1 MASSEEQ
8 EKPNLHVLIVGAGVT
23 GLIIAQGLKK
33 NGISYS
39 IFESESTSSR
49 PRSREWGMS
58 IHWSRPLLKELLP
71 DEILDKIRDAQV
83 DPTYDTSNPKGYAV
97 PFYNGKTGEHI
108 VDIPMVNAI
117 RVSRR
122 KMRAL
127 CAEGIDIQYGKKVV
141 SLEPTDSGVTVKFA
155 DGTTAAGSICIGAD
169 GAQSAVRQLALP
181 GEAGK
186 AIPLNVVLYNLNICY
201 GDAERSKT
209 VRSVHF
215 MNSVALHPEKNL
227 SIWTSIQDVPDAD
240 KPEGW
245 QFQVMPTWLADGKT
259 HVGGAQG
266 LTELKELAVHLA
278 EPWKSSLLWIPDNTD
293 VTYSSVSYWPT
304 REWNNQNGSLTLA
317 GDSAHP
323 VPPHRGQGLNHGI
336 ADAHNF
342 VKAVL
347 DIRDGKKPKTVAIE
361 EYNAELVKRG
371 ADEVETSRRN
381 ALLVHDFEKFMD
393 SPVLKQGY
401 AKSKVK

>member
-8 EKPNLHVLIVGAGVT
+8 GKPDLHVLIVGAGVT

-39 IFESESTSSR
+39 IFESESTGSR

-71 DEILDKIRDAQV
+71 NEILDKIRDAQV
-83 DPTYDTSNPKGYAV
+83 DPTYDTFNPKGYVV
-97 PFYNGKTGEHI
+97 PFYNGKTGAHI

-141 SLEPTDSGVTVKFA
+141 SLEPSESGIAVKFA

-181 GEAGK
+181 GEEGK
-186 AIPLNVVLYNLNICY
+186 ALPLNVVLYNLNVSY
-201 GDAERSKT
+201 GDAERSKA
-209 VRSVHF
+209 VRSIHF

-227 SIWTSIQDVPDAD
+227 SIWTSIQDVPDTD
-240 KPEGW
+240 KPEDW
-245 QFQVMPTWLADGKT
+245 QFQIMPTWLADGKT
-259 HVGGAQG
+259 HTGGAQG
-266 LTELKELAVHLA
+266 LAELKELAVHLA
-278 EPWKSSLLWIPDNTD
+278 EPWKSSLLWIPEDTD

-304 REWNNQNGSLTLA
+304 REWNSQSGSLTLA

-347 DIRDGKKPKTVAIE
+347 DVKDGKKTKDVAIE